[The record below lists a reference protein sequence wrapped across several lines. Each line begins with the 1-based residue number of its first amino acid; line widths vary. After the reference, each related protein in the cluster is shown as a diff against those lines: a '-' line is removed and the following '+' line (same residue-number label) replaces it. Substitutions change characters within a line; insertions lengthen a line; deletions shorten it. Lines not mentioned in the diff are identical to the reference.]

1 MQDKRSTVIYFDTER
16 KFSPQRLVE
25 MALAAHTTMFQDPK
39 ALQHLTQQIQVIR
52 PSTPEELAG
61 YLQVASHSLDARHQY
76 ACHPMHGSASR
87 HPGQQ
92 LHSVHA
98 RPP

>member
-61 YLQVASHSLDARHQY
+61 YLQVASHSLE
-76 ACHPMHGSASR
+76 ACHQGTSHSMPGFASI
-87 HPGQQ
+87 
-92 LHSVHA
+92 
-98 RPP
+98 PPA